1 MEGKISL
8 KSAGII
14 AGVAAIVAFL
24 FGLIIST
31 GIPVVSNRTEAS
43 QTLKDLNPITGEQE
57 ESPFT
62 KVAEMASPAVVNIS
76 AERTIKTGFKEF
88 EWDFRG
94 PFEDFFRDFFRNFPR
109 GESKTRTLGSGFIIS
124 EDGYVVTNHH
134 VIKDA
139 RNIIIHL
146 TNKMEYKG
154 NQVKVI
160 GSDPRT
166 DVALIKIETEKKLPY
181 LKLGD
186 SDKIKVGDW
195 AIAVGNPFNLE
206 GTVTVGVI
214 SAKGRSHIPLSEG
227 PDLQNFLQ
235 TDAAINPGNS
245 GGPLLNLKG
254 EVIGINTAIT
264 STSGGN
270 IGIGFAIPINL
281 AKNIIDELKMKGKV
295 TRGYLGVYLE
305 DLTEDMRKALN
316 LSSLEGVLVNE
327 VIPNSPAEESGIKEG
342 DVIIEYDGKKVTDV
356 QSFRLMVA
364 STTPGKRVVL
374 KLARNGK
381 EMELKVK
388 IGEMNEEA
396 VRSAPSEKKETEL
409 GLRVV
414 GIDSPEAKVYNV
426 TAKKGVVVVSV
437 EPDSPAGDAGLQ
449 PGDVIIGIG
458 NKDVKNIKDISDFR
472 NAISELKKGEPVI
485 FQIQR
490 GERKKYVAVTP

>member
-1 MEGKISL
+1 MEAKISL

-31 GIPVVSNRTEAS
+31 GIPGISNKTEAS
-43 QTLKDLNPITGEQE
+43 QGTVGLNPIVTEQG

-62 KVAEMASPAVVNIS
+62 RVAEMVSPAVVNIS
-76 AERTIKTGFKEF
+76 AERTVKTGFEDF
-88 EWDFRG
+88 EWNFRG
-94 PFEDFFRDFFRNFPR
+94 PFEDFFRDFFKNFPR
-109 GESKTRTLGSGFIIS
+109 GDTKTKTLGSGFIIS

-134 VIKDA
+134 VIKNA
-139 RNIIIHL
+139 TNIIIRL
-146 TNKMEYKG
+146 TNKKEYKG
-154 NQVKVI
+154 NDVKII
-160 GSDPRT
+160 GSDSRT
-166 DVALIKIETEKKLPY
+166 DVALLKIETKERLPY
-181 LKLGD
+181 LKFGD

-195 AIAVGNPFNLE
+195 VMAVGNPFNLE

-245 GGPLLNLKG
+245 GGPLLNLQG

-281 AKNIIDELKMKGKV
+281 AKNIIEELKSKGKV

-305 DLTEDMRKALN
+305 DLTEDMKNALN
-316 LSSLEGVLVNE
+316 LSSLDGVMINE
-327 VIPNSPAEESGIKEG
+327 VIANSPADNAGIKEG

-356 QSFRLMVA
+356 QSFRIMVA
-364 STTPGKRVVL
+364 STTPGRTVRL
-374 KLARNGK
+374 KLIRNGK
-381 EMELKVK
+381 EMDLKVK
-388 IGEMNEEA
+388 IGEMKEEVA
-396 VRSAPSEKKETEL
+396 GVVGEKQGAEL
-409 GLRVV
+409 GLQVV
-414 GIDSPEAKVYNV
+414 DIDSPDAKVYNIS
-426 TAKKGVVVVSV
+426 AKKGVVVTNV
-437 EPDSPAGDAGLQ
+437 ESDSPAGNAGLQ
-449 PGDVIIGIG
+449 TGDVIISID
-458 NKDVKNIKDISDFR
+458 NKKIDDISDFKK
-472 NAISELKKGEPVI
+472 AVKELKKGKPVI

-490 GERKKYVAVTP
+490 GERKRYVAVTP

>member
-8 KSAGII
+8 KSAGVI

-31 GIPVVSNRTEAS
+31 GIPGISNKTEAS
-43 QTLKDLNPITGEQE
+43 QGTVGLNPIVTEQG

-62 KVAEMASPAVVNIS
+62 RVAEMVSPAVVNIS
-76 AERTIKTGFKEF
+76 AERTVKTGFEDF
-88 EWDFRG
+88 EWNFRG
-94 PFEDFFRDFFRNFPR
+94 PFEDFFRDFFKNFPR
-109 GESKTRTLGSGFIIS
+109 GDTKTKTLGSGFIIS

-134 VIKDA
+134 VIKNA
-139 RNIIIHL
+139 TNIIIRL
-146 TNKMEYKG
+146 TNKKEYKG
-154 NQVKVI
+154 NDVKII
-160 GSDPRT
+160 GSDSRT
-166 DVALIKIETEKKLPY
+166 DVALLKIETKERLPY
-181 LKLGD
+181 LKFGD

-195 AIAVGNPFNLE
+195 VMAVGNPFNLE

-245 GGPLLNLKG
+245 GGPLLNLQG

-281 AKNIIDELKMKGKV
+281 AKNIIEELKSKGKV

-305 DLTEDMRKALN
+305 DLTEDMKNALN
-316 LSSLEGVLVNE
+316 LSSLDGVMINE
-327 VIPNSPAEESGIKEG
+327 VIANSPADNAGIKEG

-356 QSFRLMVA
+356 QSFRIMVA
-364 STTPGKRVVL
+364 STTPGRTVRL
-374 KLARNGK
+374 KLIRNGK
-381 EMELKVK
+381 EMDLKVK
-388 IGEMNEEA
+388 IGEMKEEVA
-396 VRSAPSEKKETEL
+396 GVVGEKQGAEL
-409 GLRVV
+409 GLQVV
-414 GIDSPEAKVYNV
+414 DIDSPDAKVYNIS
-426 TAKKGVVVVSV
+426 AKKGVVVTNV
-437 EPDSPAGDAGLQ
+437 ESDSPAGNAGLQ
-449 PGDVIIGIG
+449 TGDVIISID
-458 NKDVKNIKDISDFR
+458 NKKIDDISDFKK
-472 NAISELKKGEPVI
+472 AVKELKKGKPVI

-490 GERKKYVAVTP
+490 GERKRYVAVTP

>member
-1 MEGKISL
+1 MDYKLSL

-24 FGLIIST
+24 AGLIISA
-31 GIPVVSNRTEAS
+31 GIPVLSNKTEAS
-43 QTLKDLNPITGEQE
+43 PSTSGINPILTEQG

-62 KVAEMASPAVVNIS
+62 RVAEMVSPAVVNIS
-76 AERTIKTGFKEF
+76 AERVVKTGFEDFK
-88 EWDFRG
+88 WDFRG
-94 PFEDFFRDFFRNFPR
+94 PFEDFFREFFKNFPPS
-109 GESKTRTLGSGFIIS
+109 ESKTKTLGSGFIIS

-134 VIKDA
+134 VIKNA
-139 RNIIIHL
+139 SNIIIRL
-146 TNKMEYKG
+146 TNKKEYKG
-154 NQVKVI
+154 DAVKII
-160 GSDPRT
+160 GSDSRT
-166 DVALIKIETEKKLPY
+166 DVALLKIETKEKLPY

-195 AIAVGNPFNLE
+195 VMAVGNPFNLE

-214 SAKGRSHIPLSEG
+214 SAKGRHHIPLSEG

-245 GGPLLNLKG
+245 GGPLINLQG

-281 AKNIIDELKMKGKV
+281 ARSVIEELKTKGKV

-305 DLTEDMRKALN
+305 DLTNEIKEALN
-316 LSSLEGVLVNE
+316 LSSLDGVLINE
-327 VIPNSPAEESGIKEG
+327 VIPNSPADDAGIKEG
-342 DVIIEYDGKKVTDV
+342 DVIIEYEGKKVTDV

-364 STTPGKRVVL
+364 STTPGKTVKL
-374 KLARNGK
+374 KLIRNGK
-381 EMELKVK
+381 ELELKVK
-388 IGEMNEEA
+388 IGEMKEEVA
-396 VRSAPSEKKETEL
+396 GVTEEKQKTEL
-409 GLRVV
+409 GLQVV
-414 GIDSPEAKVYNV
+414 DIDSPEAKGYNIS
-426 TAKKGVVVVSV
+426 AKKGVVVTAV
-437 EPDSPAGDAGLQ
+437 ESNSPSSDAGIQ

-458 NKDVKNIKDISDFR
+458 NKVIENLTDFR
-472 NAISELKKGEPVI
+472 NALKDLKKGKPVI

-490 GERKKYVAVTP
+490 GERKRFIAVKP

>member
-14 AGVAAIVAFL
+14 TGVAAIVAFL
-24 FGLIIST
+24 FGLIISA
-31 GIPVVSNRTEAS
+31 GIPAISNKTEAS
-43 QTLKDLNPITGEQE
+43 QDAVGLNPIVTEQG

-62 KVAEMASPAVVNIS
+62 RVAEMVSPAVVNIS
-76 AERTIKTGFKEF
+76 AERSVKTGIEGF

-94 PFEDFFRDFFRNFPR
+94 PFEDFFRDFFKNFPR

-124 EDGYVVTNHH
+124 EDGYVVTNYH
-134 VIKDA
+134 VIKNA
-139 RNIIIHL
+139 TNIIIRL
-146 TNKMEYKG
+146 TNRKEYKG
-154 NQVKVI
+154 KDVKII
-160 GSDPRT
+160 GGDSRT
-166 DVALIKIETEKKLPY
+166 DVALLKIETKEKFPY
-181 LKLGD
+181 LKFGD
-186 SDKIKVGDW
+186 SEKIKVGDW
-195 AIAVGNPFNLE
+195 VMAVGNPFNLE

-281 AKNIIDELKMKGKV
+281 AKSIIEELKTKGKI

-305 DLTEDMRKALN
+305 DLTEDMKNALN
-316 LSSLEGVLVNE
+316 LSSLEGVLINE
-327 VIPNSPAEESGIKEG
+327 VIANSPADNAGIKEG
-342 DVIIEYDGKKVTDV
+342 DVIIEYDGNKVTDV
-356 QSFRLMVA
+356 QSFRIMVA
-364 STTPGKRVVL
+364 STAPGKTVKL
-374 KLARNGK
+374 KLIRNNR

-388 IGEMNEEA
+388 IGEMKEEVA
-396 VRSAPSEKKETEL
+396 VSGGEKQETEL
-409 GLRVV
+409 GMQVV
-414 GIDSPEAKVYNV
+414 DVDSPDAKMYNIN
-426 TAKKGVVVVSV
+426 TKKGVVVTKV
-437 EPDSPAGDAGLQ
+437 ESNSPAGDAGIQ

-458 NKDVKNIKDISDFR
+458 NKEIGNISDFR
-472 NAISELKKGEPVI
+472 KAIQDLKKGKPVI

-490 GERKKYVAVTP
+490 GERKRYVALTP

>member
-14 AGVAAIVAFL
+14 TGVAAIVAFL
-24 FGLIIST
+24 FGLIISA
-31 GIPVVSNRTEAS
+31 GIPALSNKTEAS
-43 QTLKDLNPITGEQE
+43 QDAVGLNPIVTEQG

-62 KVAEMASPAVVNIS
+62 RVAEMVSPAVVNIS
-76 AERTIKTGFKEF
+76 AEKSVKTGIEGF

-94 PFEDFFRDFFRNFPR
+94 PFEDFFRDFFKNFPR

-124 EDGYVVTNHH
+124 EDGYVVTNYH
-134 VIKDA
+134 VIKNA
-139 RNIIIHL
+139 TSIIIRF
-146 TNKMEYKG
+146 TNKKEYKG
-154 NQVKVI
+154 KDVKII
-160 GSDPRT
+160 GGDSRT
-166 DVALIKIETEKKLPY
+166 DVALLKIETKEKLPY
-181 LKLGD
+181 LKFGD
-186 SDKIKVGDW
+186 SEKIKVGDW
-195 AIAVGNPFNLE
+195 VMAVGNPFNLE

-281 AKNIIDELKMKGKV
+281 AKSIIEELKTKGKI

-305 DLTEDMRKALN
+305 DLTEDMKNALN
-316 LSSLEGVLVNE
+316 LSSLEGVLINE
-327 VIPNSPAEESGIKEG
+327 VIANSPADNAGIKEG
-342 DVIIEYDGKKVTDV
+342 DVIIEYDGNKVTDV
-356 QSFRLMVA
+356 QSFRIMVA
-364 STTPGKRVVL
+364 STAPGKTVKL
-374 KLARNGK
+374 KLIRNNR

-388 IGEMNEEA
+388 IGEMKEEVA
-396 VRSAPSEKKETEL
+396 VSGGEKQETEL
-409 GLRVV
+409 GMQVV
-414 GIDSPEAKVYNV
+414 DVDSPDAKMYNISI
-426 TAKKGVVVVSV
+426 KKGVVVTNV
-437 EPDSPAGDAGLQ
+437 ESSSPAGDAGIQ

-458 NKDVKNIKDISDFR
+458 NKEIGDISDFR
-472 NAISELKKGEPVI
+472 KAIQVLKKGKPVI

-490 GERKKYVAVTP
+490 GERKRYVALTP